1 MTKMPILTLKEC
13 VNEEFLS
20 RADKR
25 RQQNRTTLIK
35 RGVSVVA
42 ALGLL
47 AGGGIFAFNNL
58 TSQLKTEDTSQ
69 YLKASDRPEKVYATP
84 VDSLSGPLNILLIG
98 SDTRE
103 DDPASDIYG
112 MRADTTI
119 LAHISGDRKHV
130 DMVSIPRDSLLEIPS
145 CTLPDGAETEA
156 AFAKFNSAFALGAQN
171 NNVGSAAACAIKA
184 VEHNTNVYIDGFAV
198 IDFKGFENVVDTIGG
213 VEFDVKEEID
223 DPSFDNLVIEAGKQK
238 FNGKTALQ
246 YARVRKGTNMDGSD
260 IGRIARQQELM
271 AVIAEKVKSKVSD
284 LPTMYSLVGSFAK
297 MTTTSKELGNV
308 SNTAGLAWALKDVKK
323 ENINFM
329 TVPIVDAGD
338 GSNVLWADEA
348 ETVWE
353 NIRLDKPVAEEETVD
368 STDETVADMD
378 QTTGGQLAN

>member
-223 DPSFDNLVIEAGKQK
+223 DPSFDNLVIKAGKQK

>member
-1 MTKMPILTLKEC
+1 
-13 VNEEFLS
+13 
-20 RADKR
+20 
-25 RQQNRTTLIK
+25 
-35 RGVSVVA
+35 
-42 ALGLL
+42 
-47 AGGGIFAFNNL
+47 
-58 TSQLKTEDTSQ
+58 
-69 YLKASDRPEKVYATP
+69 
-84 VDSLSGPLNILLIG
+84 
-98 SDTRE
+98 
-103 DDPASDIYG
+103 

-223 DPSFDNLVIEAGKQK
+223 DPSFDNLVIKAGKQK